1 MAADRFSELFKRFLS
16 KTARSE
22 EKEELAAM
30 ALEADNEEKL
40 KALIS
45 QSWEQ
50 TGEEEDMTEAVAGQ
64 VLSQILRYQDNQGIA
79 QPMEETRTAADREK
93 TRTLKPRL
101 QRLAIAATVLVIAG
115 VALWTLV
122 LRQGGSKPDQTAQI
136 TDLPAPGAVK
146 AMITLANGQQI
157 ALDSVSSGLLARQGD
172 ADVIRDDNGDIRY
185 ADSKHTE
192 GGVVYNTIFN
202 PRGSKVAIITLAD
215 GTRVWLNSESSLR
228 FYSGVGKG
236 DRKVELSGEAYFEVA
251 RDPAHTFIVATGTV
265 STEVLGTH
273 FNVNSYK
280 DESTARITLLEG
292 AVKVKQ
298 GPVAAVL
305 KPGQQAS
312 VTAKIE
318 VIPNAD
324 TEAAVAWKDGKF
336 NFQDQPL
343 RTVLK
348 QVARWYDF
356 EVIYENDIPDITF
369 FGEIESNVSLAQM
382 LQLLQRSGVK
392 FTMDSQ
398 KKQLIIH

>member
-1 MAADRFSELFKRFLS
+1 MAADRLSELFKRFLS
-16 KTARSE
+16 KTARPE
-22 EKEELAAM
+22 EKEALAAM

-40 KALIS
+40 KELIS

-50 TGEEEDMTEAVAGQ
+50 TGEEEDMTDTAAAH
-64 VLSQILRYQDNQGIA
+64 VLSHILRYQDNGGIA
-79 QPMEETRTAADREK
+79 QPMEETSTAEDRGK
-93 TRTLKPRL
+93 TRALKPRL

-115 VALWTLV
+115 VALWTFV
-122 LRQGGSKPDQTAQI
+122 LRQGGSKPDQIAQI

-172 ADVIRDDNGDIRY
+172 ADVMRDDNGDIRY
-185 ADSKHTE
+185 ADNKHTE

-228 FYSGVGKG
+228 FYSGVGKE

-348 QVARWYDF
+348 QVSRWYDF

-392 FTMDSQ
+392 FTMDNQ